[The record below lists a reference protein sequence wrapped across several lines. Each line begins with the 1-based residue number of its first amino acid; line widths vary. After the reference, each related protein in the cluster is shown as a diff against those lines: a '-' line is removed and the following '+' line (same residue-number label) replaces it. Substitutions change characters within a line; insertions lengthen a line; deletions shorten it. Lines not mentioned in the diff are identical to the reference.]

1 MVNVPRRSSTFSEM
15 MRGTWKSVVMSS
27 LRMRVQKCRVPDYLE
42 YSSTMSC
49 SWTGA
54 EISERSG

>member
-1 MVNVPRRSSTFSEM
+1 MVNVPRRSSTFSAV
-15 MRGTWKSVVMSS
+15 MRGTWKSVVMGS
-27 LRMRVQKCRVPDYLE
+27 LRMRVQKLGPGYLE
-42 YSSTMSC
+42 YSSTISC